1 MEIMTGGLYF
11 VSDEFFAKIQ
21 DPYLKINYENTKR
34 PHYFAFRDSITGLYW
49 LVPCSSK
56 IEKFERLVQNKR
68 EQHKP
73 TDTIKIA
80 VDIAMTAV
88 LLLLM
93 TYELIGQVSHE
104 LLGIIMFVLFILHHI
119 LNSRWIKNLIRGEYT
134 ALRTLQTVLVVS
146 VLLSM
151 AGSIFSGVVLSR
163 YRFSFL
169 PFGNG
174 LSFARN
180 MHMLSAYWGFVF
192 MSLHLGF
199 HWNMMMGMAKRL
211 TKKSS
216 AMRTWMLRIIDLII
230 AGYGVY
236 AFVKRDI
243 GSYLLIQNQFAFF
256 DFEEPIVQFLLDY
269 IAVLGLFT
277 AIGHYTFGIIRK
289 LY

>member
-1 MEIMTGGLYF
+1 M
-11 VSDEFFAKIQ
+11 
-21 DPYLKINYENTKR
+21 KR
-34 PHYFAFRDSITGLYW
+34 KQI
-49 LVPCSSK
+49 V
-56 IEKFERLVQNKR
+56 
-68 EQHKP
+68 
-73 TDTIKIA
+73 KIA

-119 LNSRWIKNLIRGEYT
+119 LNNRWTKNLIKGKYT
-134 ALRTLQTVLVVS
+134 TLRTLQTVLVVL
-146 VLLSM
+146 VLFSM
-151 AGSIFSGVVLSR
+151 AGSIFSGVMLSR
-163 YRFSFL
+163 HIFSFL
-169 PFGNG
+169 PFSDG

-180 MHMLSAYWGFVF
+180 LHMLSAYWGFVF

-199 HWNMMMGMAKRL
+199 HWNMIMGMAKRL
-211 TKKSS
+211 TKKPSV
-216 AMRTWMLRIIDLII
+216 MRTWMLRIIALII

-243 GSYLLIQNQFAFF
+243 GSYLLLQNQFAFF

-277 AIGHYTFGIIRK
+277 AIVHYTSGIIRK
-289 LY
+289 CKETKKRGK

>member
-1 MEIMTGGLYF
+1 M
-11 VSDEFFAKIQ
+11 
-21 DPYLKINYENTKR
+21 KR
-34 PHYFAFRDSITGLYW
+34 KQI
-49 LVPCSSK
+49 V
-56 IEKFERLVQNKR
+56 
-68 EQHKP
+68 
-73 TDTIKIA
+73 KIA

-119 LNSRWIKNLIRGEYT
+119 LNNRWTKNLIKGKYT
-134 ALRTLQTVLVVS
+134 TLRTLQTVLVVL
-146 VLLSM
+146 VLISM
-151 AGSIFSGVVLSR
+151 AGSIFSGVMLSR
-163 YRFSFL
+163 HIFSFL

-180 MHMLSAYWGFVF
+180 LHMLSVYWGFVF

-199 HWNMMMGMAKRL
+199 HWNMMMGTAKRL
-211 TKKSS
+211 TKKPSV
-216 AMRTWMLRIIDLII
+216 MRTWMLRIIALII

-243 GSYLLIQNQFAFF
+243 GSYLLLQNQFAFF

-269 IAVLGLFT
+269 IAVMGLFT
-277 AIGHYTFGIIRK
+277 AIVHYTSGIIRK
-289 LY
+289 CKGTKKRGK